1 MSIEQYIS
9 HRISAHRAI
18 CRARCYYS
26 FIYYP
31 LTHLLIAEGICYII
45 VGYVPLVYTEELLAY
60 MYLDDELAS
69 IIILVTRPFF
79 FNYTSRMSVHCYRN
93 FFINKHI
100 RHHDD

>member
-1 MSIEQYIS
+1 MLIGPSVGPDATI
-9 HRISAHRAI
+9 A
-18 CRARCYYS
+18 S
-26 FIYYP
+26 FTIHS
-31 LTHLLIAEGICYII
+31 THQLIAEGICYII

-100 RHHDD
+100 RHDND